1 MAEANMTPEQV
12 GADLKTRLEDELRK
26 YETEVLM
33 LEARMRE
40 TPSAAE
46 TLQGRLDVAKDNM
59 IRVKRALAKP
69 STMADGGMAR
79 GKGNKMYQHNYATGG
94 KVVDNLKA
102 VPPSNPGLS
111 KLPTPVRNKMGYM
124 KKGGAVKGRA

>member
-69 STMADGGMAR
+69 STMADGGMAS
-79 GKGNKMYQHNYATGG
+79 GKKHMYLSAGAA
-94 KVVDNLKA
+94 VVDNL
-102 VPPSNPGLS
+102 P
-111 KLPTPVRNKMGYM
+111 NKGTRALA
-124 KKGGAVKGRA
+124 KTTKGRQALKNMGLLK